1 MPRSLAACLDQIA
14 EAMNRVQG
22 YQDHAA
28 KRLTGQLHAR
38 LIHADIQE
46 IFSGGLHEW
55 LTECLADVNELGS
68 RIQRAYL
75 GAV

>member
-14 EAMNRVQG
+14 EAMNRIHGQ
-22 YQDHAA
+22 QDHAA
-28 KRLTGQLHAR
+28 KRLAAELHAR

-55 LTECLADVNELGS
+55 LTECLADVNELGG

-75 GAV
+75 GAI